1 MAASSS
7 SLAGLPVFA
16 VDLYDQSFF
25 KQATVDV
32 PVTRSQG
39 GESGPPALITY
50 QGRNYVWDRRQN
62 AYTAVQ
68 PYSPQADLGA
78 PRLSVL
84 ADPGF

>member
-7 SLAGLPVFA
+7 SLAAGPVYA
-16 VDLYDQSFF
+16 VDLYDQNFY

-32 PVTRSQG
+32 PVTRSVG
-39 GESGPPALITY
+39 GEAGPPALLTY
-50 QGRNYVWDRRQN
+50 QGKSYLWNVRQF
-62 AYTAVQ
+62 AYTMVQ

-84 ADPGF
+84 ADPQY